1 MTQSE
6 AGVAAGAAE
15 DLRRMMVDGQIRTFD
30 VTDQRVLEVFY
41 RTPRETS
48 LPASLAPLAYS
59 DASLVL
65 PPGEPGRQG
74 RALMQP
80 MFLAKLMQNASFA
93 ATDRVL
99 IVAGAS
105 GYVAALVAPLVAHVV
120 SLDSD
125 PQATAMAARYLDDLG
140 LGSQTQAVTGPLADG
155 HRAGAPFDRI
165 IVHGAVEHGLDALFA
180 QLAPGGALLAV
191 ETRRNQATRRSG
203 KAVRY
208 DKLGGGM
215 SERTLFDATVPV
227 LDAFRAPDGFVF

>member
-1 MTQSE
+1 
-6 AGVAAGAAE
+6 
-15 DLRRMMVDGQIRTFD
+15 MMVDGQIRTFD

-48 LPASLAPLAYS
+48 LPPSLVPLAYS

-65 PPGEPGRQG
+65 PAGTPGEDG

-80 MFLAKLMQNASFA
+80 MFLAKLLQNATLA
-93 ATDRVL
+93 ETDRVL

-105 GYVAALVAPLVAHVV
+105 GYAAAIVAPLVAQVV

-125 PQATAMAARYLDDLG
+125 ATMTATASRYLDGLG
-140 LGSQTQAVTGPLADG
+140 LRGRAAAVTGPLA
-155 HRAGAPFDRI
+155 AGYGAEAPYDRI
-165 IVHGAVEHGLDALFA
+165 IVHGAVEQGLDLLFE
-180 QLAPGGALLAV
+180 QLVPGGALLAM
-191 ETRRNQATRRSG
+191 ETRRNQATRRAG

-227 LDAFRAPDGFVF
+227 LAAFRAPDAFVF